1 MSEASL
7 QHWNPGGGHF
17 FWSIYSFEEEF
28 QQRRRLQVMEACW
41 LKPRRSLLHSFT
53 LRRRFSGKCTTG
65 VGPGVKATHGEVRS
79 KQREILYPRR
89 TSWIDEEERLYWLEA
104 TCRLGS
110 NKLVD
115 SWLTFTFCSFQGHTA
130 MLNGGCW
137 HPKIK
142 EEFMTCSND
151 GWVLNNV

>member
-7 QHWNPGGGHF
+7 HHWNTGGGHF
-17 FWSIYSFEEEF
+17 FCSSYSFEEEF
-28 QQRRRLQVMEACW
+28 QQRRRLQVREACR

-53 LRRRFSGKCTTG
+53 LHRRLTRKRTNGA
-65 VGPGVKATHGEVRS
+65 GPGVKATETQFSSWGGSVWAERDCVSSQNLWDTRG
-79 KQREILYPRR
+79 RECVL
-89 TSWIDEEERLYWLEA
+89 T
-104 TCRLGS
+104 GS
-110 NKLVD
+110 NTLMD
-115 SWLTFTFCSFQGHTA
+115 SWLILTFCSFQGHTA